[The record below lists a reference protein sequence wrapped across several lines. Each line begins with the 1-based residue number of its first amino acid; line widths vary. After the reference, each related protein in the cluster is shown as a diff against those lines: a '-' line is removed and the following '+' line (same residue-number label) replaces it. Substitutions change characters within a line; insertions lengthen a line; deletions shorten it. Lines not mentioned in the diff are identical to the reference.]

1 MATPVTEIAYITLK
15 PNTDISGSS
24 DAAKAWKEGL
34 SVIAKQE
41 GYQGSSY
48 GRAIESPD
56 LLMWFIGTVPFH
68 SASWHSSSSP
78 KPIVQ
83 DLPR

>member
-15 PNTDISGSS
+15 PNTDITGSS

-56 LLMWFIGTVPFH
+56 LLMWFIGIIPIH
-68 SASWHSSSSP
+68 SAPGTPH
-78 KPIVQ
+78 
-83 DLPR
+83 PRPNPLYKTR